1 MIDELIAQRGLDL
14 ECKLSSLP
22 SYKILTDCVEGAKL
36 IVEHL
41 SKQSKIVV
49 LGDRDTDGITSTSL
63 LMRFFNSPELYTCKP
78 NVSFFIPN
86 RAKDGYG
93 MTDITVDKLLLLKP
107 KLVITVDSAV
117 TAFTQVERLKS
128 MGVDC
133 LVTDHHELK
142 DDRVP
147 KCLVI
152 NPKRDNNELLNIAG
166 VGVAFYLIA
175 ALRAELGLNDCNL
188 VDYLDLVAI
197 GTVADQVELLGVN
210 RILVTHGLKV
220 LNRYDRSNYYK
231 HVFQQNNRITEW
243 KADTIGFQLSP
254 RLNAS
259 GRLLEASIGARFLM
273 SDNTNTAQTIYGEL
287 DTLNKKRR
295 KIQASMTTLV
305 MKDLD
310 IGDRDGVVIFNKDL
324 HEGIIGIIASKVLE
338 TYGLPTIVITES
350 NNEIKGSCR
359 SKTTSILDILNRCGD
374 SLFGSGGHIFAGG
387 ANIKN
392 LEQFTKQFYQACT
405 DLKSD
410 DNKVDLFHF
419 DGTLE
424 WEEVTLA
431 LLDKLKKMEPFGMGN
446 NLPVFKMKAGLLNT
460 EPTILKDKHL
470 KWSCGSID
478 VVYWNHTT
486 LPRIKEIGV
495 TIDEGYSSDIQ
506 MTIQWVR

>member
-1 MIDELIAQRGLDL
+1 MIDKLIAQRGLDL
-14 ECKLSSLP
+14 DCKLSSLP
-22 SYKILTDCVEGAKL
+22 SYKILTDCVAAAKL
-36 IVEHL
+36 ISSHL
-41 SKQSKIVV
+41 TLCNHI
-49 LGDRDTDGITSTSL
+49 LIYGDKDTDGITSTSIL
-63 LMRFFNSPELYTCKP
+63 LRFLKHYDNI
-78 NVSFFIPN
+78 SFFIPN
-86 RAKDGYG
+86 RSIHGYG
-93 MTDITVDKLLLLKP
+93 LTDKGIDEILPLKP
-107 KLVITVDSAV
+107 DLIITVDSGI

-133 LVTDHHELK
+133 VVTDHHELK
-142 DDRVP
+142 DGKIP
-147 KCLVI
+147 SCLVV
-152 NPKRDNNELLNIAG
+152 NPKRDQNELLNIAG

-175 ALRAELGLNDCNL
+175 ALRAELGLKDCNL

-295 KIQASMTTLV
+295 KIQAQMTTLV

-310 IGDRDGVVIFNKDL
+310 IGDRDGIVIFNKEL

-338 TYGLPTIVITES
+338 TYGLPTIVITTS
-350 NNEIKGSCR
+350 NGEIKGSCR
-359 SKTTSILDILNRCGD
+359 SKTTSILDILNQCSG
-374 SLFGSGGHIFAGG
+374 SLFGAGGHIFAGG
-387 ANIKN
+387 ANIRN
-392 LEQFTKQFYQACT
+392 LEQFTEQFYKACT

-424 WEEVTLA
+424 WEEVTLD
-431 LLDKLKKMEPFGMGN
+431 LLDKLKKMQPFGMKN
-446 NLPVFKMKAGLLNT
+446 QNPVFKMKAGLLNT

-470 KWSCGSID
+470 KWGFGEVE

-495 TIDEGYSSDIQ
+495 TIDEGYSSNIQ
-506 MTIQWVR
+506 LQIKWVR